1 MYSAIRLS
9 VKYVK
14 YYLTAHN
21 AKGHGVHSPFVFDFI
36 QHVLNDDRTFYA
48 YQSIEN
54 LQKILIHDTRILAL
68 EKLDVA
74 NSHHKTDQMSVS
86 AIVKSSSMPLKYR
99 QLLFRIIDH
108 YAPEYLLELGTS
120 LGITSAYLAMPNPS
134 STLTTLEDSS
144 IIASLAKENFQKIGI
159 KNIRVIDGNIDRT
172 LSDWLEKKPKIDFA
186 LIAARYGYSSIHDY
200 FTQILSKTHEYSI
213 LVINHIHLSDE
224 MEKAWNDI
232 KLHPS
237 VTLSIDLFSLGLI
250 FFRKEFKVKQHL
262 AIRF

>member
-1 MYSAIRLS
+1 MYSPIS
-9 VKYVK
+9 FTVKYIK
-14 YYLTAHN
+14 HYLTAHN

-54 LQKILIHDTRILAL
+54 LQKILIHDAKILTI
-68 EKLDVA
+68 EKFQVA
-74 NSHHKTDQMSVS
+74 DGDHKTDQKSVS
-86 AIVKSSSMPLKYR
+86 DVAKSSLLPLKYR

-120 LGITSAYLAMPNPS
+120 LGITSSYLAMANPFA
-134 STLTTLEDSS
+134 TLTTLEGSPM
-144 IIASLAKENFQKIGI
+144 IASLAKENFQKLGI
-159 KNIRVIDGNIDRT
+159 KNIRVIDGNIDQK
-172 LSDWLEKKPKIDFA
+172 LPAWLENKPKIDFA
-186 LIAARYGYSSIHDY
+186 FIAEGYPSILHY
-200 FTQILSKTHEYSI
+200 FNQILTQTHEYSI
-213 LVINHIHLSDE
+213 LVFHHIHRSHE
-224 MEKAWNDI
+224 MEKAWTEI

-250 FFRKEFKVKQHL
+250 LFRKEFKVKQHM